1 MEKGTKPE
9 KNREDKRR
17 EMWEYEAQLRQ
28 EKIRAARVVW
38 KEQQQI
44 MIETEKIEMEIEM
57 ERKARETAVN
67 LP

>member
-1 MEKGTKPE
+1 
-9 KNREDKRR
+9 
-17 EMWEYEAQLRQ
+17 MWEYEAQLRQ